1 MSNLRSVCLY
11 ARPPNMTNFWV
22 KNSSRTSVWLN
33 VSLCTN
39 YVTSIFFIE
48 SKYFVFAD
56 WRMPSPIKYAV
67 WIQFPVV
74 IPTYIR
80 SLKLVHCYLLQ
91 KAWQNIKVMTYKR
104 THRIKKNISSTFTPR
119 DIKHSHLWL
128 HIFGAG
134 RKWSTPVTHR
144 GAVQTRQVVCLIIW
158 YLGLTDNFCF

>member
-39 YVTSIFFIE
+39 YVTSIFFIG

-56 WRMPSPIKYAV
+56 WRMPSPIKYAA
-67 WIQFPVV
+67 WIQLSVV

-104 THRIKKNISSTFTPR
+104 THRIKKKYFLDFHLLGHKTF
-119 DIKHSHLWL
+119 LVQVEN
-128 HIFGAG
+128 GAL
-134 RKWSTPVTHR
+134 RWHTEARCKVDKWYV
-144 GAVQTRQVVCLIIW
+144 
-158 YLGLTDNFCF
+158 

>member
-22 KNSSRTSVWLN
+22 KNSSRTSIWLN

-39 YVTSIFFIE
+39 YATSIFFIG

-67 WIQFPVV
+67 CSWIQFPVV
-74 IPTYIR
+74 ILIYIR

-104 THRIKKNISSTFTPR
+104 IHRIKKYFLDFHLEGHKTFSLMALYFWCR
-119 DIKHSHLWL
+119 
-128 HIFGAG
+128 
-134 RKWSTPVTHR
+134 
-144 GAVQTRQVVCLIIW
+144 
-158 YLGLTDNFCF
+158 